1 MKMDKIST
9 NDKILKDFKNLN
21 IKYNL
26 LLKQNNILN
35 KKLRLSKMEI
45 DELKNELEVLK
56 TRKKSI

>member
-56 TRKKSI
+56 TRKK